1 MGEKSQS
8 ERQSRCYI
16 SHIDDNGNE
25 ELLIDHLTEVSQMA
39 GDFADA
45 FGAGELAEQIGL
57 AHDIGKYSDAFQN
70 HIKNNDNYKID
81 HSTAGAYELLQRG
94 SWCGAYC
101 VAGHHAGLMDGGSD
115 TSKDDGTLSA
125 RMKKVN
131 SPGVVVDGS
140 QALNYS
146 DFAAEIALQ
155 QTNTMNLNLLDS
167 WGSEE
172 CTFSNSFATRML
184 FSCLVDA
191 DYLCTE
197 RFMNGGELRKG
208 LHYDTVET
216 LRDRFEKYVSRFY
229 PPKNSLNELRCT
241 VLDACK
247 AAACQKTGVYS
258 LTVPTGGG
266 KTLSSMRFALNHALH
281 GDNHMRRV
289 IYAVPYTSI
298 IEQNAAVF
306 KEVLGEENVLEHHS
320 NFDFDFAEDTAER
333 DRKERLRLATENW
346 DAPVIVTTNVQFFE
360 SLYAAKTSRCR
371 KLHNI
376 ARSVIVLDEAQMIPT
391 NQLKPCIRALTEL
404 VVNYGCSVVLC
415 TATQPAFDDFFKE
428 LGLEVKEI
436 APQPEQLA
444 IELERVTYNFV
455 GELDDDE
462 LAERIANEP
471 RALCIVDNR
480 AQAKR
485 LYEMLNEQN
494 VEGLYHLSTLMYPA
508 HRQRVLKEIR
518 ERLAVVDAPCRVIS
532 TSLVEAGVDLD
543 FPVVYRSYTGDDSII
558 QAAGRCNREGKLG
571 LGGGM
576 VYVFEPD
583 GNVKVPSEV
592 ENRAAVTRSVVRDDL
607 ANDFSRIGS
616 LEAIRAYFETL
627 FWLRKEKLDSSNAVK
642 NLSCPFVVNG
652 HGRYTFEPFPS
663 FPFKTVADNFQ
674 MIEEGSVPVIIPDA
688 AVTEELEALESG
700 YATRRD
706 MRKLFR
712 FSVNVYRDALKRLLR
727 CGAVKPVEGA
737 EDLFLMLDM
746 RGYSE
751 ATGLDVSGSS
761 INNAFLA
768 L

>member
-1 MGEKSQS
+1 MGELSS
-8 ERQSRCYI
+8 YENQSRCYI
-16 SHIDDNGNE
+16 SHIDGNGQE
-25 ELLIDHLTEVSQMA
+25 EPLKNHLTEVSQMA
-39 GDFADA
+39 GEFADA
-45 FGAGELAEQIGL
+45 FGARELAEQIGL

-70 HIKNNDNYKID
+70 HIKNNDSCKVD

-115 TSKDDGTLSA
+115 TSRDDGTLSA
-125 RMKKVN
+125 RMKKVD
-131 SPGVVVDGS
+131 SPGIVVDGS

-155 QTNTMNLNLLDS
+155 QTNSMNLNLLDG
-167 WGSEE
+167 WGVEE
-172 CTFSNSFATRML
+172 CTFSNAFATRML

-197 RFMNGGELRKG
+197 RFMNGGKLRKG

-216 LRDRFEKYVSRFY
+216 LRDRFEKYISRFY
-229 PPKNSLNELRCT
+229 PPKNSLNELRCA

-247 AAACQKTGVYS
+247 EAACQKPGVYS

-266 KTLSSMRFALNHALH
+266 KTLASMRFALNHALH
-281 GDNHMRRV
+281 GDNHMQRV

-320 NFDFDFAEDTAER
+320 NIDFDFGEDTAEGGL
-333 DRKERLRLATENW
+333 KERLRLATENW

-415 TATQPAFDDFFKE
+415 TATQPAFDGFFNE

-436 APQPEQLA
+436 APWPEQLA

-462 LAERIANEP
+462 LAERIADEH
-471 RALCIVDNR
+471 RVLCIVDNR
-480 AQAKR
+480 AQARR
-485 LYEMLNEQN
+485 LFEKLEGG

-543 FPVVYRSYTGDDSII
+543 FPVVYRSYTGVDSII
-558 QAAGRCNREGKLG
+558 QAAGRCNREGKFG
-571 LGGGM
+571 HGGGS
-576 VYVFEPD
+576 VYVFETD
-583 GNVKVPSEV
+583 GSVKSPSEV

-607 ANDFSRIGS
+607 ANDFSLIGS
-616 LEAIRAYFETL
+616 LEAIQAYFETL

-642 NLSCPFVVNG
+642 NLSCPFVVK
-652 HGRYTFEPFPS
+652 GRGRFSFRPFPS
-663 FPFKTVADNFQ
+663 FPFKTVADDFQ

-688 AVTEELEALESG
+688 AVIEEVAALESG

-706 MRKLFR
+706 MRKLSR
-712 FSVNVYRDALKRLLR
+712 FSVNVYRDALKRLLS

-737 EDLFLMLDM
+737 EDLFLLLDM
-746 RGYSE
+746 HGYSE
-751 ATGLDVSGSS
+751 TTGLDVGGAS
-761 INNAFLA
+761 INNEFLA